1 MIEYGTASYR
11 KITLSLALG
20 SFLIFCNLYL
30 FQPILPL
37 LAKEFAMDETR
48 INWIFAATTLA
59 LSVSLVPWAIASES
73 FGRRITILIGLFAIP
88 VIGVSLIF
96 DNSFYLLVA
105 GRAILGLAIAAY
117 AAVAVAYMAEELS
130 AQAFSKAIGTYIA
143 ANSLGGITG
152 RLAGGILSEWLGWQ
166 QAVLFIA
173 ALTLLGAILIA
184 YMLPHQQHFK
194 PQKGLFYYHNRAIIR
209 HLKNKMLWIAML
221 IGGANFALFVNIYT
235 VMGFRLVAAPH
246 NLSIGLASMIFLCY
260 LAGTL
265 SSTLA
270 GRWSQKHHPI
280 KGILLGT
287 LFNFVGL
294 CMGYMDSIGAMI
306 ACLLLLSMG
315 GFFVHTLAYAWVS
328 QKATEAKATATAL
341 YLVHYYIGGS
351 IGGFLLIYSWQTFA
365 WMGIM
370 TAGGILCIAVGAL
383 SFTLR
388 HQEETQI
395 PDHADQ
401 RSNKWIK
408 SKV

>member
-88 VIGVSLIF
+88 LIGVSLIF

-105 GRAILGLAIAAY
+105 GRAILGLAIAAF

-130 AQAFSKAIGTYIA
+130 AQAFSKSIGTYIA

-351 IGGFLLIYSWQTFA
+351 IGGFLLIYSWQAFA
-365 WMGIM
+365 WIGIM

-383 SFTLR
+383 SFALR

-395 PDHADQ
+395 SNHAEQ
-401 RSNKWIK
+401 RSNNTN
-408 SKV
+408 